1 MTPSRRR
8 LYTGEVITLDVEDV
22 RLPNGH
28 VARLEIVGHPGG
40 AAVVALNAAGEVCL
54 LRQYRHVAGGWLWEV
69 PAGKLDGKS
78 PDATAR
84 AELAEEAGLEAHRW
98 QSLGQ
103 VITSPGVY
111 TEIVHLYL
119 AEELVAVPAAPE
131 RDEVFEVRWL
141 PLAEALRRAL
151 EGEIVDAKT
160 VIALQRAAH
169 RTGVRAGPPPPVPAT
184 PEASS
189 ADAV

>member
-1 MTPSRRR
+1 M
-8 LYTGEVITLDVEDV
+8 G
-22 RLPNGH
+22 RLPTS
-28 VARLEIVGHPGG
+28 
-40 AAVVALNAAGEVCL
+40 AVVAATSPIVALSPWRSLPPVQSVVPPVSIPAPISIRKPAAL
-54 LRQYRHVAGGWLWEV
+54 AAP
-69 PAGKLDGKS
+69 PAM
-78 PDATAR
+78 PDA
-84 AELAEEAGLEAHRW
+84 
-98 QSLGQ
+98 
-103 VITSPGVY
+103 
-111 TEIVHLYL
+111 
-119 AEELVAVPAAPE
+119 VAVPAAPE

-169 RTGVRAGPPPPVPAT
+169 RTGVRAGPPPPLPAT